1 MYKFTREKEGG
12 GEISVRNGARNNSRR
27 RGCRGTTVA
36 TDLRV

>member
-1 MYKFTREKEGG
+1 MNKFTREKEGG

-27 RGCRGTTVA
+27 GCRGTTVA